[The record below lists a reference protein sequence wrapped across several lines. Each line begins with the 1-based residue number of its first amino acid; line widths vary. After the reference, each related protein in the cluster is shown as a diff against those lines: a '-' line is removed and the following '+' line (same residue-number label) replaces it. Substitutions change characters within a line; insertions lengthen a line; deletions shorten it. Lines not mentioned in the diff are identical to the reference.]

1 MAQASAAVRF
11 QAMSGTDD
19 GGQSLPRLEHLSG
32 DLVRERQRL
41 IREYE
46 VLTRSRLVVLIGYLE
61 TFSITLFEDLLIDA
75 DPGGDLHL
83 LLDTPGGDGEAAI
96 RLVRQAQSRCRELSV
111 IVPDRAKS
119 AGTILALG
127 AHRIVM
133 GPTSDLGP
141 IDPQFLYSDGRIA
154 AAKAI
159 LAAFDRAE
167 RQVLEAPETAL
178 FHAAMLSDVT
188 ALMAQQARDA
198 ISRTD
203 SQLREALASHSER
216 GSGEVEVLAKRLA
229 PLLIVDA
236 DSHAAVVS
244 GSIAADHGLPIKKL
258 DAADPQWRAIWRLW
272 TRYFALPE
280 DMVYESASASHVFSS
295 LPSD

>member
-1 MAQASAAVRF
+1 
-11 QAMSGTDD
+11 MSETGED
-19 GGQSLPRLEHLSG
+19 GQPLPRLEQLPG
-32 DLVRERQRL
+32 GLVRERQRQ
-41 IREYE
+41 IRAYE
-46 VLTRSRLVVLIGYLE
+46 ALTGSRLVVLIGYLE
-61 TFSITLFEDLLIDA
+61 TFSITFFEDLLIDV
-75 DPGGDLHL
+75 DPGDDLHL

-111 IVPDRAKS
+111 IVPDQAKS

-167 RQVLEAPETAL
+167 RQVLEFPETAL
-178 FHAAMLSDVT
+178 FHATMLSDVT
-188 ALMAQQARDA
+188 ALAAQQARDA
-198 ISRTD
+198 ISRTS
-203 SQLREALASHSER
+203 SQLLEALAANPQR
-216 GSGEVEVLAKRLA
+216 DADTVEALAKRLA

-244 GSIAADHGLPIKKL
+244 GSVAADHGLPIENL

-280 DMVYESASASHVFSS
+280 DTVYESASASHVFSS
-295 LPSD
+295 APSD

>member
-1 MAQASAAVRF
+1 
-11 QAMSGTDD
+11 MSETGED
-19 GGQSLPRLEHLSG
+19 GEPLPRLEQLPG
-32 DLVRERQRL
+32 GLVRERQRQ
-41 IREYE
+41 IRAYE
-46 VLTRSRLVVLIGYLE
+46 DLTGSRLVVLIGYLE
-61 TFSITLFEDLLIDA
+61 TFSITLFEDLLIDV
-75 DPGGDLHL
+75 DPGDDLHL

-111 IVPDRAKS
+111 IVPDQAKS

-167 RQVLEAPETAL
+167 RQVLEFPETAL
-178 FHAAMLSDVT
+178 FHATMLSDVT
-188 ALMAQQARDA
+188 ALAAQQARDA
-198 ISRTD
+198 ISRTS
-203 SQLREALASHSER
+203 SQLLEALAANPQR
-216 GSGEVEVLAKRLA
+216 DADTVEALAKRLA

-244 GSIAADHGLPIKKL
+244 GSVAADHGLPIENL

-280 DMVYESASASHVFSS
+280 DTVYESASASHVFSS
-295 LPSD
+295 APSD

>member
-1 MAQASAAVRF
+1 
-11 QAMSGTDD
+11 MSGTDEGEQD
-19 GGQSLPRLEHLSG
+19 PPRLEQLTG
-32 DLVRERQRL
+32 DLVRERQRQ
-41 IREYE
+41 IRAYE
-46 VLTRSRLVVLIGYLE
+46 ALTGSRLVVLIGYLE
-61 TFSITLFEDLLIDA
+61 TFSVTFFEDLLIDVA
-75 DPGGDLHL
+75 PGGNLHL

-111 IVPDRAKS
+111 IVPDQAKS
-119 AGTILALG
+119 AGTILVLG
-127 AHRIVM
+127 AHRIIM
-133 GPTSDLGP
+133 GPTGDLGP

-167 RQVLEAPETAL
+167 RQVLDSPETAL

-198 ISRTD
+198 ISRTG
-203 SQLREALASHSER
+203 SQLREALGANPQR
-216 GSGEVEVLAKRLA
+216 DAGEIETLAKRLA

-236 DSHAAVVS
+236 DSHAAAVS
-244 GSIAADHGLPIKKL
+244 GPVAADHSLPVENL

-280 DMVYESASASHVFSS
+280 DTVYESASASHVFSS
-295 LPSD
+295 APPG